1 MPLTAKGE
9 KVMKAMKETYGSGK
23 KAEKVF
29 YASRNKGVIKGVDPE
44 SSDQSLNW
52 AGGQHE
58 EHTSGPG
65 DPGRMDTSE
74 RHVAGVD
81 ANHSRNRQEGRD
93 ADDPITE
100 HEKKTYPAKTLAI
113 ARKTGRAPW
122 SIHPGI
128 KIPKGGDLGKK
139 DAKDMADADAC
150 VDAAFDA
157 SARALRRGGLADAIR
172 TPRATDAKKPNFGTT
187 SYGIKRSK
195 EWDKH
200 ENRLKQKKTE
210 SQRVRSS
217 YRRLGE
223 KMR

>member
-65 DPGRMDTSE
+65 DPSRMEKSE

-81 ANHSRNRQEGRD
+81 AAAPGAAWRHVGTHGESRPHKLFEGSGTRGGQW
-93 ADDPITE
+93 
-100 HEKKTYPAKTLAI
+100 KTSGGGENK
-113 ARKTGRAPW
+113 
-122 SIHPGI
+122 IHKSKAAAMTHIGSSQ
-128 KIPKGGDLGKK
+128 
-139 DAKDMADADAC
+139 DAC

-217 YRRLGE
+217 YRRPGE